1 MGLFSCFRKENTLK
15 CDWCGR
21 EIEEAPYTK
30 YIRDKKFNFCSESC
44 KQSFRKSGKGKGIY
58 RRCPTCP
65 MSPKSW
71 D

>member
-1 MGLFSCFRKENTLK
+1 MGLFSFLMKEAQLK

-21 EIEEAPYTK
+21 EMEEASYVKYTNN
-30 YIRDKKFNFCSESC
+30 KKFIFCSESC

-58 RRCPTCP
+58 RRCPTCA
-65 MSPKSW
+65 MAPKSW

>member
-1 MGLFSCFRKENTLK
+1 MELFSFLKKEKQLK

-21 EIEEAPYTK
+21 EIEEALHTK
-30 YIRDKKFNFCSESC
+30 YIGHKKFNFCSNSC
-44 KQSFRKSGKGKGIY
+44 KQCFRKSGKGKGVY

>member
-1 MGLFSCFRKENTLK
+1 MGIFSFFAKEKTLK

-21 EIEEAPYTK
+21 EIEEALYTK
-30 YIRDKKFNFCSESC
+30 YINNKKFNFCSESC
-44 KQSFRKSGKGKGIY
+44 KQCFRKSGKGKRVY
-58 RRCPTCP
+58 RGCPSCP